1 MTTVDALLMEQPLAT
16 VREIA
21 AATGVARSTVAD
33 HRRKLVASRLLP
45 QLSRRETAVQRNR
58 ARIAAKPDAVMSPR
72 RKRSTIAEV
81 ELTLWR
87 SRAVM
92 VDGMEREVPGHRV
105 RIGTGNAAKPDAV
118 MPFLRGPAGPLTVE
132 DVRRAIEVTADL
144 AVRIWEEQVPPSGW
158 RSADR
163 I

>member
-1 MTTVDALLMEQPLAT
+1 MYGSMTDLDVLLVEQPLAT

-33 HRRKLVASRLLP
+33 HRRKLVASGLLP
-45 QLSRRETAVQRNR
+45 QLSRREMAVQRNR
-58 ARIAAKPDAVMSPR
+58 ARIAAKPDAVMPPR
-72 RKRSTIAEV
+72 RKRSTIGTWTV
-81 ELTLWR
+81 TLWR

-92 VDGMEREVPGHRV
+92 VDGKLREVPGHRV
-105 RIGTGNAAKPDAV
+105 RIGSGEAKFP
-118 MPFLRGPAGPLTVE
+118 LGPAGPLTAE
-132 DVRRAIEVTADL
+132 DRRRAAETAAQL
-144 AVRIWEEQVPPSGW
+144 AGRIFDEHQVPRSGW